1 MAARKFTRRNIQD
14 GLLQILVSLT
24 SLVDIKLNVSYFRS
38 DRARR
43 YSGPTSWG
51 YERRPPEPDAVQ
63 AYLAQY
69 DTGALVQRIAG
80 AVPTVRHLWLKFS
93 YNGTYEY
100 QVAPREMGAP
110 EYALL
115 YAQRE
120 VATSSS

>member
-1 MAARKFTRRNIQD
+1 M
-14 GLLQILVSLT
+14 LQILVSLT
-24 SLVDIKLNVSYFRS
+24 SLADLTLNVSYFRS

-69 DTGALVQRIAG
+69 DMAPLAQRIAS
-80 AVPTVRHLWLKFS
+80 AAPTVRRLWFKFS

-100 QVAPREMGAP
+100 QVKPQEMGVP
-110 EYALL
+110 DTTLL
-115 YAQRE
+115 TVQRE
-120 VATSSS
+120 VAARSH